1 MSMLLVRESHI
12 TCNGIYKRF
21 FLLQFFFK
29 EPREC
34 WNVLELVG
42 VTEGEGSGNRG
53 KVPELIGV
61 TEGSGINMHY

>member
-1 MSMLLVRESHI
+1 MRK
-12 TCNGIYKRF
+12 GIKRVHGRF
-21 FLLQFFFK
+21 SSVAI
-29 EPREC
+29 C